1 MWLGLGQK
9 DNIKGIQRVENWQ
22 SLVFHNIYDTE
33 ELHMRSLAWREAWK
47 EKRLWSQV
55 QQWWRAPQGLQRAD
69 TSGTK
74 TIFH

>member
-47 EKRLWSQV
+47 EKRLWS
-55 QQWWRAPQGLQRAD
+55 
-69 TSGTK
+69 
-74 TIFH
+74 